1 MPAGPLDLYDLA
13 YAFLLDCEEAL
24 DTIPDAGLAYT
35 PPVDLEG
42 APDRSFV
49 SPGVPVN
56 DFVGPD
62 CCTQLT
68 VRVEPIG
75 EQDTT
80 PAGLEAGKRAG
91 RYGWVNTVTLVAT
104 ISRCIATGENGVSGF
119 TPPTPDQLNFN
130 SMQHTADAWA
140 LWNHL
145 HNLVRAEHLVSLC
158 EQVFFDGLIPAVPA
172 GGCAGWSAVIRVALE
187 GYEELLVGS

>member
-1 MPAGPLDLYDLA
+1 MPEGPLDLYDLA
-13 YAFLLDCEEAL
+13 YAYLLDCADAL
-24 DTIPDAGLAYT
+24 DTIPDAGLAHT

-42 APDRSFV
+42 APERMFV
-49 SPGVPVN
+49 SPGIPVN

-62 CCTQLT
+62 CCTQLA
-68 VRVEPIG
+68 VRVEPIQ
-75 EQDTT
+75 EQATT
-80 PAGLEAGKRAG
+80 PDGLDAGLRAG
-91 RYGWVNTVTLVAT
+91 SRYAWVNQVTLIAT
-104 ISRCIATGENGVSGF
+104 ISRCIPSGENAVSGF
-119 TPPTPDQLNFN
+119 VPPSPDELNLA
-130 SMQHTADAWA
+130 SMQHTADSWA

-187 GYEELLVGS
+187 GYEELIGS